1 MGFPSTGTEGIFRN
15 PIEEVV
21 KFFETYHKGHY
32 RIFNLCS
39 EKDYDHSYFNNNG
52 KIILLNFLQKSRDI
66 HLTTTTLQ
74 DC

>member
-52 KIILLNFLQKSRDI
+52 KS
-66 HLTTTTLQ
+66 
-74 DC
+74 